1 MLPMRQHM
9 AHRNRSLQDFAL
21 LDDITSD
28 TVTRYGR
35 DLRRTYVNAAMA
47 RMMGQAE
54 HELVGATPSDT
65 RPTQAAQTYE
75 VFLRQ
80 VFKEGR
86 ERNCIYRWTDKWGRL
101 RTSHIQV
108 IPEADEQG
116 QVVSLLAIG
125 RDATHWHAAMRHLE
139 LARHAAAICTWEVDF
154 CEQPPTVDVQGG
166 GIFGLRVAAP
176 GWPDFIGH
184 VPSCQRRAC
193 YRKVLR
199 AAAKRQ
205 ASVEFEHVV
214 THADGSRHETY
225 SWVQIEYDQHGGIG
239 QLLGV
244 TQDVSAHKRLL
255 RQTHELENYDS
266 LTRLPNR
273 AFLYRWLTATTERA
287 QEEDS
292 VGLIIIDLDHFQR
305 INDSLGHRRGDQ
317 LLSEVANRLKTS
329 LHDRGLVARLG
340 ADEFAVVISDMR
352 SPADLQAVSEGIKT
366 ALSEPF
372 FLDKTPVMV
381 NFSAGVSLYPSD
393 GQLVEELVT
402 HADAALNHAKSLGR
416 NNIQFYARRLTE
428 KAQERLQVA
437 TDLRQGVGRD
447 EFVLFYQP
455 KVRLEDGA
463 IIGTEALMR
472 WRHPSKGLMA
482 PDRFIGVA
490 EETGLII
497 PMGAAALRMACA
509 NAVRWNRL
517 RHDTPL
523 KVAVNLSP
531 RQFQGENLVGTVKAL
546 LAESGCQPQW
556 IELEIT
562 EGLLL
567 DDSPLILAQLNELH
581 DLGVTIAIDDF
592 GTGYSALSYLTRFP
606 IDTLKVDRSFVR
618 DLGHKAQSAVLA
630 KAIVALGQS
639 LQMEVVAEGVETA
652 TQRDHLLA
660 FSCKLAQG
668 YMYGKPMPEDEF
680 TALLARHAQ
689 PSLQKEHPHEE
700 DIAG

>member
-1 MLPMRQHM
+1 MKSDKRQRAFKRGRGVLPVRQYM
-9 AHRNRSLQDFAL
+9 AHRNRGLQDFAL

-54 HELVGATPSDT
+54 HELVGTTPSDT
-65 RPTQAAQTYE
+65 RPTKAAQTYE
-75 VFLRQ
+75 VFLRP
-80 VFKEGR
+80 VFGEGR

-108 IPEADEQG
+108 IPEADDQG

-139 LARHAAAICTWEVDF
+139 LARHAAFICTWEVDF

-166 GIFGLRVAAP
+166 GMFGLRVAAP

-184 VPSCQRRAC
+184 VPPCQRRAC

-205 ASVEFEHVV
+205 VCVEFEHVV

-255 RQTHELENYDS
+255 RQTHELEYYDS

-273 AFLYRWLTATTERA
+273 AFLYRWLTAATERA
-287 QEEDS
+287 QKEDS
-292 VGLIIIDLDHFQR
+292 VGLIVIDLDHF
-305 INDSLGHRRGDQ
+305 
-317 LLSEVANRLKTS
+317 
-329 LHDRGLVARLG
+329 
-340 ADEFAVVISDMR
+340 SDMR
-352 SPADLQAVSEGIKT
+352 SPADLQAVSECIKM

-381 NFSAGVSLYPSD
+381 NFSTGVSLYPSD
-393 GQLVEELVT
+393 GQLVDELVT

-428 KAQERLQVA
+428 KAQERLQAA
-437 TDLRQGVGRD
+437 TDLRLGVVRD

-455 KVRLEDGA
+455 KVGLEDGA
-463 IIGTEALMR
+463 IVGTEALMR

-482 PDRFIGVA
+482 PDRFIGIA

-497 PMGAAALRMACA
+497 PMGAAALKMACA

-517 RHDTPL
+517 RRDTPL

-680 TALLARHAQ
+680 TALLARHAK
-689 PSLQKEHPHEE
+689 PSHQKAHPHEE